1 MENLSKREQ
10 QLAVSKIL
18 EEMQATE
25 NKLLKWNTRWWESKR
40 NSNMIVWEI
49 CSKTLSDHSIKRKIS
64 FEYNGNVHFK
74 KFNPDKD
81 TKATILYADYNVLNE
96 NLSLY
101 ITSNENDETNY
112 ISVSLKENSIK
123 IKYNHIII
131 TQDLTTGTK
140 IIESAYPINV
150 YLKIILNFNNSV
162 KEGSLWFDDENNEC
176 YNFEITESRGVKAL
190 LYRLDLSK
198 IKKQLSNMFCRKNLD
213 DRIIYKLFHD
223 TVITI
228 FQNATCSYVNPNVL
242 NADEDSINEIIDYI
256 NVILNNVKGE
266 IPLPGLVSRIDNFL
280 IKNNSS
286 RKQSGH
292 SKKLKKKNR

>member
-140 IIESAYPINV
+140 IIESAYPNNV

-256 NVILNNVKGE
+256 NVILNTVKGE
-266 IPLPGLVSRIDNFL
+266 IPLPGLVLRIDNFL
-280 IKNNSS
+280 NKIGNNIFNQ
-286 RKQSGH
+286 KGY
-292 SKKLKKKNR
+292 SKKRK

>member
-1 MENLSKREQ
+1 MENLSKNKQ
-10 QLAVSKIL
+10 QLAALKVL
-18 EEMQATE
+18 DEMQATE
-25 NKLLKWNTRWWESKR
+25 NKLLEWNTRWWESKR

-81 TKATILYADYNVLNE
+81 TKATILDADYNVLNE

-123 IKYNHIII
+123 IEYNHIII
-131 TQDLTTGTK
+131 TQDLTTSTK

-256 NVILNNVKGE
+256 NEILNNVKGE

-280 IKNNSS
+280 SKNNSS
-286 RKQSGH
+286 RKQSGY
-292 SKKLKKKNR
+292 SKKLKKKKI